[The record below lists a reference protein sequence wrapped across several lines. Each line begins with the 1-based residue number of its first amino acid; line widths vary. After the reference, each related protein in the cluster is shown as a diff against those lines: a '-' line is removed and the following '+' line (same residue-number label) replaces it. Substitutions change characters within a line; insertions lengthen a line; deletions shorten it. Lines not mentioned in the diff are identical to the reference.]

1 MKQSVYIK
9 KINLTIEDFTS
20 SYSSYIGD
28 VYPNDSESYF
38 IGSGADFDLYEI
50 RLKDGSLYAEHT
62 MRELAEAGYP
72 HIAEEYDREA
82 YEAAIER
89 FNASVGMDE
98 RPPFPTPE
106 AFEINVSE
114 EQIPDVE
121 WDLDLEE
128 EYEN

>member
-1 MKQSVYIK
+1 MES
-9 KINLTIEDFTS
+9 LDPDFPIIC
-20 SYSSYIGD
+20 Y
-28 VYPNDSESYF
+28 
-38 IGSGADFDLYEI
+38 
-50 RLKDGSLYAEHT
+50 
-62 MRELAEAGYP
+62 
-72 HIAEEYDREA
+72 A